1 MNIRNI
7 DQLLKPET
15 RLIERAI
22 IVRALQIAA
31 GVVEAHLVFPEL
43 AEERSEAKLADFF
56 GLTAA
61 EQIELQEDLLAGIDP
76 YVVWEKQ
83 PEPPMPSLYIIPADS
98 VLVGEPANAT
108 YEDKELQI
116 TVWNNDF
123 ADTNLIC
130 YHATPLMDTTNTPFE
145 AIQADSFYLLY
156 EGGKEVTEELAMEL
170 YNNCIENSTATPSF
184 TW

>member
-7 DQLLKPET
+7 DQILKPET
-15 RLIERAI
+15 TLLERAI

-43 AEERSEAKLADFF
+43 AEERGEAKLADFF
-56 GLTAA
+56 GLTAS

-76 YVVWEKQ
+76 YVVWEKIVD
-83 PEPPMPSLYIIPADS
+83 PTPSLCIIPADC
-98 VLVGEPANAT
+98 VLVGEPSDAH
-108 YEDKELQI
+108 YEHKDLQI
-116 TVWNNDF
+116 VVWNNEF

-130 YHATPLMDTTNTPFE
+130 YYATPLMDTTNTPFE
-145 AIQADSFYLLY
+145 AIQAYSFYLLY